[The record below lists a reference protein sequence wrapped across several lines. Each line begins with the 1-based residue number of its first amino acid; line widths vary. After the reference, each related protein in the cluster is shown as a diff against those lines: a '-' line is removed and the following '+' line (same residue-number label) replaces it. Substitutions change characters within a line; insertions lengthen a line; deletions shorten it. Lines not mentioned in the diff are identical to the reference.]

1 MGRRCLPVAYL
12 EADGGR
18 GPACGKMRGVACTC
32 PVACRPTGCP
42 TCSMSGGRVATGEV
56 RTKGP
61 RRMEKV
67 SLGENRGSFSFNA
80 PWNDGTKCGQTQ
92 IRLHGGWLLK
102 AGVCAMTL
110 VQHESRN
117 VWIMMLKPSLT
128 RLLFTVYWL
137 PVLPWGLRD
146 SNVLFESRSGM
157 VWYWQADQPRSKPCE
172 PWNQVIPGEPKS
184 GKNK

>member
-1 MGRRCLPVAYL
+1 MSCRLSTYWLSNVQYVRRTSRDWRGAN
-12 EADGGR
+12 ERAWQDG
-18 GPACGKMRGVACTC
+18 
-32 PVACRPTGCP
+32 
-42 TCSMSGGRVATGEV
+42 
-56 RTKGP
+56 
-61 RRMEKV
+61 KV

-117 VWIMMLKPSLT
+117 VWIMMLKPSFT

-157 VWYWQADQPRSKPCE
+157 VWYRQADQPRSKPCE